1 MSGKIR
7 LKRARGWFAA
17 GREWQQALERLSD
30 GAFKLFV
37 YVSLQAGRRSRRLS
51 FHQRELAQAL
61 GKSRRSIQHYL
72 EELVEK
78 QVCRILS
85 ARNQY
90 TSGVVEI
97 RPEYWPYV
105 SEHMSAAEDPCLDED
120 TYVEAVGKM
129 FLSQPCVRSAYSAAD
144 RRLARAWFG
153 AGVSLT
159 LVEQAILLGCGRK
172 YVSWLNAQPSEPIGS
187 LAFFKP
193 LLEEI
198 SGFELSL
205 EYQSFNRYQTEKYKL
220 KWLAAAASPRSSKA
234 APAGAKVAQ
243 AKAARNTETR

>member
-7 LKRARGWFAA
+7 LKRASGWFAA
-17 GREWQQALERLSD
+17 GREWQQALGRLSD

-37 YVSLQAGRRSRRLS
+37 YVSLEADRRSRRLS
-51 FHQRELAQAL
+51 FHQRDLARAL
-61 GKSRRSIQHYL
+61 GKSRRSIQRYL

-78 QVCRILS
+78 RVCRILS

-105 SEHMSAAEDPCLDED
+105 AEHTSAAEDPCLDED

-129 FLSQPCVRSAYSAAD
+129 FLSQPGVRSAYSAAD

-159 LVEQAILLGCGRK
+159 LVEQAMLLGCGRK

-187 LAFFKP
+187 LAFFEP

-205 EYQSFNRYQTEKYKL
+205 EYQSFNRYQTEKYKQQ
-220 KWLAAAASPRSSKA
+220 WLAATASPRSSKA

-243 AKAARNTETR
+243 AKAGHNTETR